1 MLPALLRF
9 TLESFWYLSYQA
21 YPGSNAHRFLKSD
34 TIHKA
39 KKNAFKML
47 AASLIGESSKFE
59 VNWVFYFSSVC
70 HREPIKRPPDEADPA
85 QLAET
90 VKVSFFYSCLLAGE
104 FGCSKK
110 GRLWLEPRWTDSS
123 ETTNIQEILV
133 GSGKRRRK
141 SWRNNRL
148 LVKNY
153 VTHLHGE
160 RNDVRDHSKFPHAQE
175 HHEGQKGFG
184 TQRQAKIR
192 FVCIWI
198 SRNEVLAT
206 NIRMKLLTEISN
218 SKTEN
223 FFKMEECSRRSGNRA
238 WEKIRNTNKC
248 AKEICLRLNSTKR
261 ASSYQAE
268 GNCPNWQHCLWLV
281 RRTRDQPF
289 T

>member
-1 MLPALLRF
+1 MLPALLHF

-90 VKVSFFYSCLLAGE
+90 VKVSFFYSCPFVGE
-104 FGCSKK
+104 FACSKK

-160 RNDVRDHSKFPHAQE
+160 TNDVRDHSNLQLRSSHMHRNIMKDRRVLARKGRPKSDLSAFE
-175 HHEGQKGFG
+175 FHETRYWQQTLEWSFLPKSQ
-184 TQRQAKIR
+184 TQRQKISLKWKSVVEDLATGLEKKYVTQTNAQRR
-192 FVCIWI
+192 FVSVWI
-198 SRNEVLAT
+198 PRNEHHH
-206 NIRMKLLTEISN
+206 IRP
-218 SKTEN
+218 
-223 FFKMEECSRRSGNRA
+223 
-238 WEKIRNTNKC
+238 
-248 AKEICLRLNSTKR
+248 KET
-261 ASSYQAE
+261 AQ
-268 GNCPNWQHCLWLV
+268 
-281 RRTRDQPF
+281 TD
-289 T
+289 